1 MARTSRDALSR
12 SESPAF
18 AVGLTGG
25 IGSGKSAAADIFG
38 LLGAAIVDSDAIAH
52 ALTAPGGDAI
62 AAIAQQF
69 GAQYIGP
76 DGALDRQRMRDRVF
90 RDPPAK
96 ARLESI
102 LHPRIREL
110 SIAQAA
116 AAARDR
122 VPYVVLVVPLLI
134 ESGGWRS
141 RVDRILVIDCSP
153 ATQEARVRARSR
165 LDAALV
171 QAIIAQQARR
181 ADRLDAAD
189 DVLVNE
195 GPLEQ
200 LTARVTRLHR
210 RYCEFA
216 RGGAGR
222 L

>member
-1 MARTSRDALSR
+1 MARTSQDALSR

-76 DGALDRQRMRDRVF
+76 DGALDRQRMRDRIF

>member
-1 MARTSRDALSR
+1 MARTSQDALSR

-25 IGSGKSAAADIFG
+25 IGSGKSAVAEIFG

-76 DGALDRQRMRDRVF
+76 DGALDRQRMRDRIF

-96 ARLESI
+96 ALLESI

-116 AAARDR
+116 AAARDQ

-153 ATQEARVRARSR
+153 ATQEKRVRARSR

>member
-1 MARTSRDALSR
+1 MARTSQDALSR

-25 IGSGKSAAADIFG
+25 IGSGKSAAAEIFG

-52 ALTAPGGDAI
+52 GLTAPGGDAI

-76 DGALDRQRMRDRVF
+76 DGALDRQRMRDRIF

>member
-1 MARTSRDALSR
+1 MARTSQDALSR

-25 IGSGKSAAADIFG
+25 IGSGKSAAAEIFG

-76 DGALDRQRMRDRVF
+76 DGALDRQRMRDRIF

-153 ATQEARVRARSR
+153 ATQEARVRARSK

>member
-1 MARTSRDALSR
+1 MARTSQDALSR

-25 IGSGKSAAADIFG
+25 IGSGKSAVAEIFG

-76 DGALDRQRMRDRVF
+76 DGALDRQRMRDRIF

-96 ARLESI
+96 AQLESI

>member
-1 MARTSRDALSR
+1 MARTSQDALSR

-25 IGSGKSAAADIFG
+25 IGSGKTAAADIFG

-52 ALTAPGGDAI
+52 ALTARGGDAI

-110 SIAQAA
+110 SIAQVAA
-116 AAARDR
+116 AVRDR

-141 RVDRILVIDCSP
+141 RVHRILVIDCSP

-171 QAIIAQQARR
+171 RAIIAQQARR